1 MNPQQIG
8 PYEIKTEVGRGG
20 MAMVYLARD
29 TRTNQ
34 DVALKTLPRQ
44 FTHDPQFRSRFGRE
58 IHTVARLRHPDIVP
72 VFDYGEDG
80 EIPYIVM
87 GFMPGGTLAERI
99 AQGPMSREEAVK
111 ILRPIAAALDYAH
124 QQGVVHRDVKPANIY
139 FDAKGD
145 AHLGDFGVV
154 QLAEAT
160 RSFTGTAVIGTPAY
174 MSPEQ
179 VKGGGKLDGRSDIY
193 ALGIVLYEMLSGEV
207 PFKGETP
214 TQQLMKHVLEPVP
227 HIRER
232 HPEIDPAIEAVLMKA
247 LAKEPAERYP
257 TATAFI
263 EAVNT
268 PEAIPQQTDYYAPS
282 PTTIYSE
289 KESLTLSPPAQK
301 NGKSY
306 KMVGIV
312 GGIIVLVLC
321 ALVAGSTALAGS
333 FGLFAANKPTAT
345 PLATEA
351 GIALLPSSTA
361 TTLAQLPIAGQTFTP
376 QPTVTP
382 LLLLTDT
389 PTPTATASPMPTSPP
404 TSLPMAPVV
413 REDSLTTPEDTA
425 GSINVT
431 SNDSDPDGNLNPNS
445 ISILTNP
452 AYGNVSQR
460 GSGNIEYTPDRDYA
474 GRDGFNYKV
483 CDATNLCAQAA
494 VIIDVT
500 PVDDPPVAQD
510 DQYQA
515 SQNLPLQISAPGV
528 LTNDS
533 DPDGNNLQVSV
544 NNNPAHGTVTLQNNG
559 VFTYNPTSQ
568 YCGSDSFTYNL
579 SDGNGGTDTA
589 TVSVEIACNSAPV
602 ELDVQISGAT
612 PPSGSQLMP
621 ASDVTVQWNFTNNS
635 YSGSYIFWKVEL
647 LVYNNPQCSP
657 GGGGQI
663 SNWSWGELGWWERR
677 RAATTGSQQITLK
690 VAPSVSHYGDVYIAI
705 RLSAYGGEL
714 NQLGAM
720 LDADTANCYLSPGQ

>member
-1 MNPQQIG
+1 LNPQQIG

-111 ILRPIAAALDYAH
+111 ILRSIAAALDYAH

-301 NGKSY
+301 KERSF
-306 KMVGIV
+306 KTVGIV

-333 FGLFAANKPTAT
+333 FGLFGGNKTTAT
-345 PLATEA
+345 PLATAA
-351 GIALLPSSTA
+351 GIALLPPP
-361 TTLAQLPIAGQTFTP
+361 LPRHWLNSQSLDRLLPRSP
-376 QPTVTP
+376 Q
-382 LLLLTDT
+382 
-389 PTPTATASPMPTSPP
+389 
-404 TSLPMAPVV
+404 
-413 REDSLTTPEDTA
+413 
-425 GSINVT
+425 
-431 SNDSDPDGNLNPNS
+431 
-445 ISILTNP
+445 
-452 AYGNVSQR
+452 
-460 GSGNIEYTPDRDYA
+460 
-474 GRDGFNYKV
+474 
-483 CDATNLCAQAA
+483 
-494 VIIDVT
+494 
-500 PVDDPPVAQD
+500 
-510 DQYQA
+510 
-515 SQNLPLQISAPGV
+515 
-528 LTNDS
+528 
-533 DPDGNNLQVSV
+533 
-544 NNNPAHGTVTLQNNG
+544 
-559 VFTYNPTSQ
+559 
-568 YCGSDSFTYNL
+568 
-579 SDGNGGTDTA
+579 
-589 TVSVEIACNSAPV
+589 
-602 ELDVQISGAT
+602 
-612 PPSGSQLMP
+612 
-621 ASDVTVQWNFTNNS
+621 
-635 YSGSYIFWKVEL
+635 
-647 LVYNNPQCSP
+647 
-657 GGGGQI
+657 
-663 SNWSWGELGWWERR
+663 
-677 RAATTGSQQITLK
+677 
-690 VAPSVSHYGDVYIAI
+690 
-705 RLSAYGGEL
+705 
-714 NQLGAM
+714 
-720 LDADTANCYLSPGQ
+720 